1 MINMSKDNREEFER
15 EYLSYLINDCELLE
29 VSNIKPE
36 YLGTQELKKMLSDI
50 IYCYKKYKAVSV
62 QLLGAIEKEEGKKH
76 DYSLYVDLHCDQLY
90 QKNKMK
96 QFELCEEYIVKYYK
110 EDIINNLAEK
120 LKSNEITYDKY
131 VTKIKK
137 LDSIKIN
144 DKNKEILKIEDI
156 DMKDKEETRVLSNTK
171 ILDKAT
177 KGFTLGQ
184 LSVWSGSNASAKST
198 YLNQIA
204 IESIE
209 QGYKVAIYSG
219 ELIPRRLI
227 NWITTQCAGKKNM
240 EYNKAKDYWYVK
252 DDKKQRILSWL
263 NKNLFIYNNKNG
275 NKSSQVI
282 NTLQKCVDKE
292 NVKVIIIDNLM
303 SLSLEGDNKYDLQ
316 SELITKLSD
325 FAKQNNVHIHFVCH
339 PRKVT
344 SFLRKI
350 DISGSSDLSN
360 IADNIFI
367 MHRVNND
374 FKLKT
379 KEMYKWK
386 DDAELYKYTNVV
398 EVCKNRDFGVEDYF
412 VGMYFETESKRLLD
426 TPEEQR
432 HYKWELEW

>member
-1 MINMSKDNREEFER
+1 MNMGRDNREEFER
-15 EYLSYLINDCELLE
+15 EYLAYLINDCELIE
-29 VSNIKPE
+29 ISNIRPE
-36 YLGTQELKKMLSDI
+36 YLHTDKLKKLLKDI
-50 IYCYKKYKAVSV
+50 IYCYKKYKTISV
-62 QLLGAIEKEEGKKH
+62 EIFKTLYDEEKKEIDIE
-76 DYSLYVDLHCDQLY
+76 LYVELSENQLY
-90 QKNKMK
+90 TKHKEK
-96 QFELCEEYIVKYYK
+96 QFKLCEEFIIKYYK
-110 EDIINNLAEK
+110 EDIIKNMGDK
-120 LKSNEITYDKY
+120 LNKKEITYDKY
-131 VTKIKK
+131 VERIKK

-144 DKNKEILKIEDI
+144 EQEKEILNIKDI
-156 DMKDKEETRVLSNTK
+156 DMKDKEETRILSNTQL
-171 ILDKAT
+171 LDKAT

-204 IESIE
+204 IESME
-209 QGYKVAIYSG
+209 QGYNVAIYSG

-227 NWITTQCAGKKNM
+227 GWIINQCAGKNNM
-240 EYNKAKDYWYVK
+240 KYNKNKDYWYVE
-252 DDKKQRILSWL
+252 DEKKERIMKWL
-263 NKNLFIYNNKNG
+263 NKKLFLYNNKNG

-303 SLSLEGDNKYDLQ
+303 SLNLEGENKYDLQ
-316 SELITKLSD
+316 SELITKLSE
-325 FAKQNNVHIHFVCH
+325 FAKNNNVHIHFVCH

-426 TPEEQR
+426 YENEDR
-432 HYKWELEW
+432 HYKWEFEW